1 MKRKRELQG
10 RLRKGPDKAKRIGWQ
25 ASVSFLEVL

>member
-1 MKRKRELQG
+1 MKRKKKFQR
-10 RLRKGPDKAKRIGWQ
+10 RFRKGPDKAKRIGWQ